1 MHLHFRMSFG
11 LRAAVLLWYSCLQIG
26 AFLPVSH
33 FRPNQPRELYRQN
46 SGIEML
52 SDSSSIHTAVIEYF
66 DGSSVVDS
74 AVVSQTFW
82 NGLQSRIIS
91 FALGNLFA
99 VVAFSIF
106 TSVAAPSIMKAG
118 DWVSL
123 VFSANK
129 EPKLQVRPVSERP
142 RERKYYNLPPPDFSR
157 LLICVAIDI
166 IGSSNELVPVVGEVV
181 DVIWAPLA
189 ATLLRSLFGGSN
201 VILILEFA
209 EEILPFTDILPLAT
223 ICWVVDT
230 FLVDSELAKLL
241 QLGIYR
247 SDAKFAVDD
256 DQVIDVP
263 SGSSRDPRGNE
274 RR

>member
-1 MHLHFRMSFG
+1 MRFPSRMRSE
-11 LRAAVLLWYSCLQIG
+11 LRSLVVLCYSCMSVG
-26 AFLPVSH
+26 AFLSGSNV
-33 FRPNQPRELYRQN
+33 RPTRPPHSYRDGSCFQTPL
-46 SGIEML
+46 EF
-52 SDSSSIHTAVIEYF
+52 SSIHTAAIEYF
-66 DGSSVVDS
+66 DGSNIVDG

-82 NGLQSRIIS
+82 NGLTSRMIS
-91 FALGNLFA
+91 FALGNVFA
-99 VVAFSIF
+99 IVAFSTF
-106 TSVAAPSIMKAG
+106 TSVAAPNIRKAG
-118 DWVSL
+118 EWVSQK
-123 VFSANK
+123 FSSNDDSK
-129 EPKLQVRPVSERP
+129 VQLQRASERP
-142 RERKYYNLPPPDFSR
+142 RERQFYNLPPPDFSK

-166 IGSSNELVPVVGEVV
+166 IGSSNELVPVAGEIV

-209 EEILPFTDILPLAT
+209 EEILPFTDVLPLAT

-247 SDAKFAVDD
+247 SDAKFVVDD
-256 DQVIDVP
+256 EQVIDVSP
-263 SGSSRDPRGNE
+263 TNNKDSNE

>member
-1 MHLHFRMSFG
+1 M
-11 LRAAVLLWYSCLQIG
+11 LLGSVG
-26 AFLPVSH
+26 AFLPGSH
-33 FRPNQPRELYRQN
+33 FRSTCRSHAYRDSSCFQMP
-46 SGIEML
+46 IEF
-52 SDSSSIHTAVIEYF
+52 SSIHTAAIEYF
-66 DGSSVVDS
+66 DGSTIVDG

-82 NGLQSRIIS
+82 NGLQSRMVS
-91 FALGNLFA
+91 FALGNIFA

-106 TSVAAPSIMKAG
+106 TSVAAPSIKKAG
-118 DWVSL
+118 DWASQK
-123 VFSANK
+123 FFANEESK
-129 EPKLQVRPVSERP
+129 VPVRRVSERP
-142 RERKYYNLPPPDFSR
+142 RERQFYNLPPPDFSK

-209 EEILPFTDILPLAT
+209 EEILPFTDVLPLAT

-241 QLGIYR
+241 QLGIYS
-247 SDAKFAVDD
+247 SDAKLVVDD
-256 DQVIDVP
+256 EQVIDV
-263 SGSSRDPRGNE
+263 SSRTNRYPNE